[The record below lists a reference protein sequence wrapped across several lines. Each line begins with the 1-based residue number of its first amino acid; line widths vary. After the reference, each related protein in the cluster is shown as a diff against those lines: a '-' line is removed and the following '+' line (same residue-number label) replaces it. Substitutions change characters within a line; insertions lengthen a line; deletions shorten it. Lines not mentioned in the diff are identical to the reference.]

1 MTKLDRFDVGLKD
14 PQTLPNPVVA
24 MCPGCSTEIH
34 LNDEVYLL
42 DDGTMLHADMECV
55 LKHFY
60 IKEVGAW
67 EVVDSE

>member
-1 MTKLDRFDVGLKD
+1 MTKLDRFAVGLKD
-14 PQTLPNPVVA
+14 PQTLPNPVVDI
-24 MCPGCSTEIH
+24 CPGCSTEIY

-55 LKHFY
+55 LKHLH